1 MEERAVFV
9 GQGIEAAVS
18 VKFACAHLRNRTGSP
33 WGDPADNGR
42 CNVRASRRDYF
53 GSRRR
58 IGLRMA
64 GNTSLGVKDR
74 AKTVNRDVV
83 KFLELSLAGR
93 ERGELSGIQT
103 R

>member
-1 MEERAVFV
+1 
-9 GQGIEAAVS
+9 
-18 VKFACAHLRNRTGSP
+18 
-33 WGDPADNGR
+33 
-42 CNVRASRRDYF
+42 
-53 GSRRR
+53 
-58 IGLRMA
+58 MA